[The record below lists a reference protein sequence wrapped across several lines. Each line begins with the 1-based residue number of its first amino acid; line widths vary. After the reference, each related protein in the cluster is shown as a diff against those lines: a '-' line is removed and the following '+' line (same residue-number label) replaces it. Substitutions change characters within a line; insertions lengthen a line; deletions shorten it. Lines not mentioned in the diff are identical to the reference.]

1 MNPIVGRND
10 PCPCGSGRK
19 YKKCC
24 LLKDQKQAQQL
35 RSLDTH
41 SQWVSFHW
49 QLVKDN
55 ISELVRDQVELVSE
69 RWGSEL
75 ARPTFQPFLEEH
87 ALLDVG
93 QNQIVLAS
101 ILQGDSGIP
110 NERKA
115 SFGETLSHSH
125 LACYEVTACRRGEYL
140 KVIDRISGSEH
151 TIVDESLSKQLEP
164 MEAFVGR
171 LITHEETTL
180 VLPGWNKLEFWKR
193 KRVFKHIRSAF
204 DEMGANLEDAEE
216 MNVLLKRQPERI
228 LGAIAE
234 FDALQ
239 APSGTAR

>member
-24 LLKDQKQAQQL
+24 LLKDQKQAQKL
-35 RSLDTH
+35 RNLDTH
-41 SQWVSFHW
+41 SQWVGFHW
-49 QLVKDN
+49 QIVKDKITELVKD
-55 ISELVRDQVELVSE
+55 QVGIVSG

-75 ARPTFQPFLEEH
+75 AGPVFQPFLEDH

-115 SFGETLSHSH
+115 SLGETLTQSH

-140 KVIDRISGSEH
+140 KVIDRISGSEY
-151 TIVDESLSKQLEP
+151 TIMTKS
-164 MEAFVGR
+164 
-171 LITHEETTL
+171 
-180 VLPGWNKLEFWKR
+180 
-193 KRVFKHIRSAF
+193 
-204 DEMGANLEDAEE
+204 
-216 MNVLLKRQPERI
+216 
-228 LGAIAE
+228 
-234 FDALQ
+234 
-239 APSGTAR
+239 